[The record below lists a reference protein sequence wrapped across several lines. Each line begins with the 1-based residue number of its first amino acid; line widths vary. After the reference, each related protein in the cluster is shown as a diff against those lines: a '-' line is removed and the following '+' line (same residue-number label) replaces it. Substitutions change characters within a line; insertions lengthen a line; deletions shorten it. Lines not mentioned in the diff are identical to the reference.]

1 MNMVIDNVYAI
12 ILAAGASSRMGN
24 PKQLLEW
31 RNRPL
36 LEHAVVN
43 ARAILGERIIVV
55 LGAHAESI
63 QATIDLSSVSPIVN
77 PGWLA
82 GRHGFFD
89 SCRCSGIA
97 GIG

>member
-1 MNMVIDNVYAI
+1 MNAAIDNVYAI
-12 ILAAGASSRMGN
+12 ILAAGASSRMGS

-43 ARAILGERIIVV
+43 AQAILNERIIVV

-63 QATIDLSSVSPIVN
+63 QTTVDLGAVTSIVN
-77 PGWLA
+77 PGLA
-82 GRHGFFD
+82 GRHGFFH